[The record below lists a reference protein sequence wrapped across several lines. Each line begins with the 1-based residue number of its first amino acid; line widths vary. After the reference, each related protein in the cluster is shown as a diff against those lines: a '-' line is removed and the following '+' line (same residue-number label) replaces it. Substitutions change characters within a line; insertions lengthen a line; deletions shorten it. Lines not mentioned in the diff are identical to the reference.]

1 MKEYVERER
10 KVKALLWEGFKSLP
24 ELVEIYGD
32 MVNILLRHDESV
44 LIFDNAFNLSQ
55 YVTVSKGDYIVH
67 SEGNYTIYD
76 KAHFEKKY
84 VEVSE

>member
-1 MKEYVERER
+1 MKKYVEREKKIEAIR
-10 KVKALLWEGFKSLP
+10 WEGFKSLP
-24 ELVEIYGD
+24 ELVEVHGN

-55 YVTVSKGDYIVH
+55 YVTVTKGDYIVCVD
-67 SEGNYTIYD
+67 GVYAIYD

>member
-10 KVKALLWEGFKSLP
+10 RVKALLWEGFKSLP
-24 ELVEIYGD
+24 ELVEIHGD

-55 YVTVSKGDYIVH
+55 YVTASKGDYIVH
-67 SEGNYTIYD
+67 NEGNYAIYD
-76 KAHFEKKY
+76 KSNFEKKY